1 SNGAPQ
7 ANSAWNPIWNASIQ
21 PLRDIPTL
29 ANPPLDVRRVVRA
42 VGTGVAPQLVEY
54 NLVETY
60 PSAASILAPL
70 TEKHGFGLR
79 YDSVNLGGLSLF
91 ERSADIAVAQIGPG
105 TIAVGT
111 TASVEQMIRVR
122 LGLSRDLKLDE
133 KFFEKFQRLDRGTA
147 YRVVTQRPE
156 AMTDASSAPLLAP

>member
-1 SNGAPQ
+1 LAALALLLIFRAPPRRDWLPANTQLLVSVNISQLASNGAPQ

-54 NLVETY
+54 NLVETS

-122 LGLSRDLKLDE
+122 L
-133 KFFEKFQRLDRGTA
+133 
-147 YRVVTQRPE
+147 
-156 AMTDASSAPLLAP
+156 